1 MKSINQLLLLIPIL
15 LLTSCGVNPEP
26 IAFGKDYCS
35 YCKMSI
41 ADPKFGAELV
51 TSKGKI
57 FKFDAFECMVPYM
70 QEQGETE
77 YAHVLGIAY
86 DVPGEL
92 QPVDSLQ
99 FVISEEYNS
108 PMGATLA
115 GFKQAP
121 PSKDNREIYNWQSL
135 KNHLSTN

>member
-1 MKSINQLLLLIPIL
+1 MKRNIGLMLLIPIL
-15 LLTSCGVNPEP
+15 MLVGCGVNPEP

-57 FKFDAFECMVPYM
+57 YKFDAMECMVPYM

-77 YAHVLGIAY
+77 YAHILGIAF
-86 DVPGEL
+86 DDPGEL
-92 QPVDSLQ
+92 HPVENLQ
-99 FVISEEYNS
+99 FVVSEEFNS

-115 GFKQAP
+115 AFRKAQ
-121 PSKDNREIYNWQSL
+121 PSINDHE
-135 KNHLSTN
+135 